1 MFILT
6 VIMYAD
12 CLPVEQALSVPVNSV
27 HVAQQ
32 QQQKKPRSELYH
44 GFKFRAL
51 LMKSL
56 L

>member
-32 QQQKKPRSELYH
+32 QQKKSPGLSYIMASSFVLY
-44 GFKFRAL
+44 
-51 LMKSL
+51 
-56 L
+56 